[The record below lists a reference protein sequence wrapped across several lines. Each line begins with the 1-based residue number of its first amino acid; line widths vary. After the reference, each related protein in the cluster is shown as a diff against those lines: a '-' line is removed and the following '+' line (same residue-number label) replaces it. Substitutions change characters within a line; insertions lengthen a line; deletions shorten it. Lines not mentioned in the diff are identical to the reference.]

1 MYLNSLY
8 LVFNTFRMIFQAVLI
23 SPRIF
28 QFSAI
33 VTSVA
38 NLICLTMIIHIYWGQ
53 CREVKSK
60 FTISLI
66 ILFLLFM
73 VQNFLFTVYFLLYL
87 PKSCIDAIGP
97 LLFLGCEFI
106 VLTLFFKW
114 SPEWNQINL
123 NLFNHGEIYLWHCN
137 VIIISHN
144 DIIGLFWGID
154 MLMDEHR
161 MLF

>member
-1 MYLNSLY
+1 MYLDIIHS
-8 LVFNTFRMIFQAVLI
+8 VFNTIIEMIFQVLLI
-23 SPRIF
+23 LPYIF

-38 NLICLTMIIHIYWGQ
+38 NLICLTMIIHIYWGKY
-53 CREVKSK
+53 REVKFK

-106 VLTLFFKW
+106 VLTLFFKR
-114 SPEWNQINL
+114 SQ
-123 NLFNHGEIYLWHCN
+123 
-137 VIIISHN
+137 
-144 DIIGLFWGID
+144 D
-154 MLMDEHR
+154 
-161 MLF
+161 